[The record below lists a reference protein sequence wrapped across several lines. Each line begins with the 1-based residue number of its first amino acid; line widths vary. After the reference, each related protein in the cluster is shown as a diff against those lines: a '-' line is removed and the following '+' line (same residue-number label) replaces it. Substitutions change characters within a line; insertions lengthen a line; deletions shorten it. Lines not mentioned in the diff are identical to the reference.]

1 MSLLAT
7 ALPSADTLTQLYAVP
22 TGKRAVLNMSA
33 CNRAN
38 SAAKI
43 RIALSKDTEPKDSEY
58 VEFDTSINANDSI
71 ERTAIALHEGE
82 QIFVQAN
89 SASVAFNVWGIEEI
103 A

>member
-7 ALPSADTLTQLYAVP
+7 ALPSANSLTQLYTVP
-22 TGKRAVLNMSA
+22 TAKRAVVNMTA
-33 CNRAN
+33 CNRAT
-38 SAAKI
+38 SAATL
-43 RIALSKDTEPKDSEY
+43 RIAFTSKSTPVDSEY

-71 ERTAIALHEGE
+71 ERTAIALSEGE
-82 QIFVQAN
+82 HIFVQAN

>member
-1 MSLLAT
+1 MSLLAS
-7 ALPSADTLTQLYAVP
+7 ALPSANTLTKLYTVP
-22 TGKRAVLNMSA
+22 AGKRAVVNMTA

-38 SAAKI
+38 TAATM
-43 RIALSKDTEPKDSEY
+43 RIAFTAKTTPVDSEY
-58 VEFDTSINANDSI
+58 VEFDTALNANDSV
-71 ERTAIALHEGE
+71 ERTAIALNEGE